1 MMPTPIDDHK
11 FNDDL
16 LLHDSDRRLAASKYP
31 SVFHVLDHPELRQLF
46 SEYDEPAS
54 RAKRNGLRAG
64 IWAIGLGF
72 GALAMAALE
81 ILKHPAADR
90 LAANV
95 PGEDWRS
102 IALAGVSFT
111 LALLCFLIGSA
122 GVLSA
127 GRKREWLHRRLMGE
141 SFRQFHFQM
150 LIFRPQILASLKDDD
165 AKSAFRSQ
173 RTLWLES
180 FKGRF
185 AGHLDAIFAAII
197 QEENEA
203 EPWLHD
209 RAKPGERA
217 KVPESK
223 ELDPIFEAY
232 RELRFEHQLG
242 YANYRLQDDHRLV
255 SSMPR
260 RQLAVLSQAVFIWT
274 ILLVGLHAG
283 YLLGA
288 LVPVLT
294 PFHSADAIV
303 AIIWCAL
310 AALATRAIEQ
320 GLQPER
326 EIERYQQYRSGIRAI
341 LERYDEAPSQNAKI
355 EVMREMERLAFDEMR
370 NFLITNER
378 SRFVM

>member
-1 MMPTPIDDHK
+1 
-11 FNDDL
+11 
-16 LLHDSDRRLAASKYP
+16 
-31 SVFHVLDHPELRQLF
+31 
-46 SEYDEPAS
+46 
-54 RAKRNGLRAG
+54 
-64 IWAIGLGF
+64 
-72 GALAMAALE
+72 MAALE

-95 PGEDWRS
+95 SGEDWGS

-111 LALLCFLIGSA
+111 LALLSFLIGSV
-122 GVLSA
+122 GVLFA

-141 SFRQFHFQM
+141 SIRQFHFQM
-150 LIFRPQILASLKDDD
+150 LIFRLPQILASLKDD
-165 AKSAFRSQ
+165 ATKTAFLSQ

-180 FKGRF
+180 FKARF

-197 QEENEA
+197 QEENKA

-223 ELDPIFEAY
+223 ELDPLFEAY

-242 YANYRLQDDHRLV
+242 YANYRLQDDHRLI

-274 ILLVGLHAG
+274 ILLVALHAG

-294 PFHSADAIV
+294 LFHSAGAIV